1 MRISALR
8 RAPPSFAQYIDS
20 VGFSS
25 KALLKTACVEHDDNS
40 LPLPP
45 TKVPPS
51 AGRHSQ
57 GGCQIVP
64 VGPYLLGER
73 DALASPRSLWLMR
86 MARPLAGLFPP
97 SFEFPPDSFPPPVPP
112 LIQTNFR
119 MPQKVTTGET
129 VL

>member
-8 RAPPSFAQYIDS
+8 RDPPSFAQYIDS

-25 KALLKTACVEHDDNS
+25 KVLLNTACVEHDDNS
-40 LPLPP
+40 LPLRL

-64 VGPYLLGER
+64 IGPYLLDER
-73 DALASPRSLWLMR
+73 DARASPRSVWLMS
-86 MARPLAGLFPP
+86 MARPLAGPFPLF
-97 SFEFPPDSFPPPVPP
+97 FEFPPDSFPPSVPP
-112 LIQTNFR
+112 LIRTNFR